1 MKECSMRGPTGE
13 SAVPAGAPCASA
25 DGARRGFR
33 ESLDIALFGW
43 MRMKITA
50 MTTTTSTVGMRTKGA
65 KIVSLSGTTWP
76 VAFSTRFSALPCE
89 AWESAMELERPL
101 LQTDQAE

>member
-1 MKECSMRGPTGE
+1 MRIRNVATG
-13 SAVPAGAPCASA
+13 ASEKTCTSP
-25 DGARRGFR
+25 D
-33 ESLDIALFGW
+33 LGW

-50 MTTTTSTVGMRTKGA
+50 MTTTTRMVGMRTKGA
-65 KIVSLSGTTWP
+65 KIVSLSGTTCP